1 MSSASNFG
9 VPRLGVITG
18 GSLLEGLQA
27 KLDPEVSVEDLR
39 AGQYVVL
46 EGGAHLFYTM
56 ITDVRLESAS
66 PAIPVRPPGD
76 ADDLLRAVLS
86 GEWTYVTL
94 HLRPLLQLPRSGE
107 ADVDNAQVKTV
118 PPHFATARRADEADV
133 ARVFGEQG
141 AKDRFHVGAPLDMDT
156 PVCLNL
162 SKFIERS
169 NGIFGKTGTGKTFLT
184 RLVLA
189 GLLHKLPGEVVTL
202 TFDMHNE
209 YGNAARQEGSDRQV
223 PGLKQL
229 FGERVAIFTLDK
241 ESSQRRGAPYDD
253 VVQLSYADLEPGD
266 IYAMRDELG
275 LSEAGCDTIGLAE
288 NRYGRD
294 WLHALLHTDAD
305 ALTEELGAHLAAVL
319 AVRRKLN
326 RLRGKDLARFLHEK
340 LPSGAQGTMDKLLTR
355 LTERRQHVVLEFGNV
370 TSLLGYLLVANVLTR
385 KLYAEWVR
393 RSETYH
399 ASQSAAD
406 KPPHLVIC
414 VEEAH
419 KFLNPEAARQTSF
432 GQIAR
437 ELRKYF
443 VSLLIVDQRPSGI
456 DDEILSQLGT
466 RITAQL
472 NDDRD
477 IAAVLS
483 GTPNAGGL
491 RVVLAGLDS
500 KQQALL
506 FGHAVPMPVVLKT
519 RTYDDDLYRAVT
531 IADIRSTM
539 GADPL
544 LRADPLGRAD
554 PPGHAE
560 PRGRVDPWG

>member
-1 MSSASNFG
+1 MTGARS
-9 VPRLGVITG
+9 RLGLVTG
-18 GSLLEGLQA
+18 GSLLDGLEM
-27 KLDPEVSVEDLR
+27 KLDPGVGTEALR
-39 AGQYVVL
+39 AGQYVVI
-46 EGGAHLFYTM
+46 EGQDHVFYTM

-66 PAIPVRPPGD
+66 PSIPIRPPGEG
-76 ADDLLRAVLS
+76 DDLLRSVLA

-94 HLRPLLQLPRSGE
+94 HLRPLLQLPLAGE
-107 ADVDNAQVKTV
+107 AVDVDAASVKTV
-118 PPHFATARRADEADV
+118 PPHFATAHRAGDDDV
-133 ARVFGEQG
+133 ARVFGEHG
-141 AKDRFHVGAPLDMDT
+141 ARDRFHVGAPLDMDT

-162 SKFIERS
+162 NRFIERS

-189 GLLHKLPGEVVTL
+189 GLCHKLPDEVVTL

-209 YGNAARQEGSDRQV
+209 YGGSARQEGSDRQV

-229 FGERVAIFTLDK
+229 FGEQVAVMTLDE
-241 ESSQRRGAPYDD
+241 ESSRRRGAPIDE
-253 VVQLSYADLEPGD
+253 VVQLAYADIEPGD
-266 IYAMRDELG
+266 VIAMRGELG
-275 LSEAGCDTIGLAE
+275 LSEAGCDTLSLLEGHFGD
-288 NRYGRD
+288 R
-294 WLHALLHTDAD
+294 WLQQLLHGDP
-305 ALTEELGAHLAAVL
+305 EELVECIGGHLGAVL
-319 AVRRKLN
+319 AARRKLS
-326 RLRGKDLARFLHEK
+326 RLASGEFKRFLHPK
-340 LPSGAQGTMDKLLTR
+340 LDGSARRAVDTMVKR
-355 LTERRQHVVLEFGNV
+355 LAERRQHVVLEFGQV
-370 TSLLGYLLVANVLTR
+370 TSLLGYLLVANVVTR

-393 RSETYH
+393 RSEEFH
-399 ASQSAAD
+399 ANNRPQD

-477 IAAVLS
+477 IAAVLA
-483 GTPNAGGL
+483 GTTGSAGL

-500 KQQALL
+500 KQQALI

-519 RTYDDDLYRAVT
+519 RTYNDELFSEVGR
-531 IADIRSTM
+531 IKADVDSTM
-539 GADPL
+539 TAGP
-544 LRADPLGRAD
+544 
-554 PPGHAE
+554 
-560 PRGRVDPWG
+560 DPWG

>member
-1 MSSASNFG
+1 MIETRQ
-9 VPRLGVITG
+9 RLGLVTG
-18 GSLLEGLQA
+18 GSLLDGLEM
-27 KLDPEVSVEDLR
+27 KLDPGVSTEALR
-39 AGQYVVL
+39 AGQYVVV
-46 EGGAHLFYTM
+46 EGQDHIFYTM
-56 ITDVRLESAS
+56 ITDVRLQSAS
-66 PAIPVRPPGD
+66 PSIPIRPPADG
-76 ADDLLRAVLS
+76 DDLLRQVLA

-94 HLRPLLQLPRSGE
+94 HLRPLLQLPLVGE
-107 ADVDNAQVKTV
+107 TDVDSAQVKTV
-118 PPHFATARRADEADV
+118 PAHFAAAQRASEDDV
-133 ARVFGEQG
+133 SRVFGQQS
-141 AKDRFHVGAPLDMDT
+141 ARDRFHVGAPLDMDT

-162 SKFIERS
+162 SRFVERS

-189 GLLHKLPGEVVTL
+189 GLCHKLPGEVVTL

-209 YGNAARQEGSDRQV
+209 YGGSARQEGSDRHV

-229 FGERVAIFTLDK
+229 FGEQVAVMTLDE
-241 ESSQRRGAPYDD
+241 ESSRRRGAPIDE
-253 VVQLSYADLEPGD
+253 VVQLAYDDIEPGD
-266 IYAMRDELG
+266 IIAMRGELG
-275 LSEAGCDTIGLAE
+275 LSEAGCDTLSLLEGHFGD
-288 NRYGRD
+288 R
-294 WLHALLHTDAD
+294 WLWQLLHGDP
-305 ALTEELGAHLAAVL
+305 EELVERIGGHLGAVL
-319 AVRRKLN
+319 AARRKLA
-326 RLRGKDLARFLHEK
+326 RLAGKDFKRFLHPK
-340 LPSGAQGTMDKLLTR
+340 LEGSARRAVDTLVKR
-355 LTERRQHVVLEFGNV
+355 LAERKQHVVLEFGQV
-370 TSLLGYLLVANVLTR
+370 TSLLSYLLVANVVTR

-393 RSETYH
+393 RAEEFH
-399 ASQSAAD
+399 ASLRPQD

-477 IAAVLS
+477 IAAVLA
-483 GTPNAGGL
+483 GTTGSAGL

-500 KQQALL
+500 KQQALI

-519 RTYDDDLYRAVT
+519 RTYNDELFGEIGR
-531 IADIRSTM
+531 IKADVEGTM
-539 GADPL
+539 SAGP
-544 LRADPLGRAD
+544 
-554 PPGHAE
+554 
-560 PRGRVDPWG
+560 DPWG

>member
-1 MSSASNFG
+1 MS
-9 VPRLGVITG
+9 PQRQRLGLITG
-18 GSLLEGLQA
+18 GSLLDGLEM
-27 KLDPEVSVEDLR
+27 KLDSGVSTEALR
-39 AGQYVVL
+39 AGQYVVV
-46 EGGAHLFYTM
+46 EGQDHLFYTM

-66 PAIPVRPPGD
+66 PSIPVRPPGD
-76 ADDLLRAVLS
+76 GDDLLRQVLA

-94 HLRPLLQLPRSGE
+94 HLRPLLQLPHGE
-107 ADVDNAQVKTV
+107 AIDVDSAQVKTV
-118 PPHFATARRADEADV
+118 PTHFATAWRADEGDV
-133 ARVFGEQG
+133 ARVFGEQS

-162 SKFIERS
+162 SRFVERS

-189 GLLHKLPGEVVTL
+189 GLCHKLPGEVVTL

-209 YGNAARQEGSDRQV
+209 YGGGARQEGSDRQV
-223 PGLKQL
+223 PGLKLL
-229 FGERVAIFTLDK
+229 FGEQVAVLTLD
-241 ESSQRRGAPYDD
+241 EQSSRRRGSPIDE
-253 VVQLSYADLEPGD
+253 VVQLAYDDIEPGD
-266 IYAMRDELG
+266 VIAMRGELG
-275 LSEAGCDTIGLAE
+275 LSEAGCDTLTLLEGHFGD
-288 NRYGRD
+288 R
-294 WLHALLHTDAD
+294 WLWHLLHGDLED
-305 ALTEELGAHLAAVL
+305 LTEKIGGHPGAMLAA
-319 AVRRKLN
+319 RRKLS
-326 RLRGKDLARFLHEK
+326 RLTSTDFKRFLHPK
-340 LPSGAQGTMDKLLTR
+340 LDGAARRAVDTLVKR
-355 LTERRQHVVLEFGNV
+355 LADRQQHVVLEFGQV
-370 TSLLGYLLVANVLTR
+370 TSLPAYLLVANVLTR

-393 RSETYH
+393 RAEEFH
-399 ASQSAAD
+399 ASGKPQD
-406 KPPHLVIC
+406 RPPHLVIC

-477 IAAVLS
+477 IAAVLA
-483 GTPNAGGL
+483 GTTGSAGL

-500 KQQALL
+500 KQQALI

-519 RTYDDDLYRAVT
+519 RTYGDALFDEVGRIKRDL
-531 IADIRSTM
+531 DSTM
-539 GADPL
+539 KADPW
-544 LRADPLGRAD
+544 A
-554 PPGHAE
+554 
-560 PRGRVDPWG
+560 